1 VAAPSIDERL
11 RLEALYALE
20 LLDTEPEERFDRIT
34 RLAAAL
40 FDEPIAVVNLIDA
53 DRQWAKACI
62 GLENRESPY
71 AVSFCARAIGSDDAL
86 VVPDTHL
93 DPRFAEMAV
102 VTGPPYIRFYAG
114 QPISTASGFRV
125 GTLCIAG
132 PEPRELTEREL
143 ALLYD
148 LARIAETELNSEE
161 LSTALAARRE
171 SEARTAAVMEA
182 VAEGIVTF
190 DASGRVLSANPA
202 AERAFGIG
210 ARQLSGTRV
219 EERLSAFGWEEIAPA
234 LGLAGAEPSLL
245 GRRRLVEG
253 RRADGSLFPLELVIT
268 GTVVDGEPLFIAIGQ
283 DVTERKEVER
293 LKDEF
298 ISVVGHE
305 LRTPLT
311 SIRGSLGLLEGGIA
325 GELPGEAAEMV
336 SIARANTDRLVRLVT
351 DILDIERIE
360 AGRADLE
367 LRPVAACDLLE
378 TARTVVQAVADDAE
392 VRLACEDDG
401 GTVTAD
407 ADRIVQAL
415 TNLLGNAIKFS
426 PAGETVRVSARA
438 ERDAIRFTIADRGR
452 GIPPEQLEAIFERFR
467 QVDASDRREK
477 GGTGLGLAIARAIV
491 DEHGGR
497 IWAESQ
503 PGAGTRFHFTLPA
516 AESA

>member
-1 VAAPSIDERL
+1 MPSIEERL
-11 RLEALYALE
+11 RLEALYDLR

-34 RLAAAL
+34 RIAAAL
-40 FDEPIAVVNLIDA
+40 FEVPIAVVNLVDEH
-53 DRQWAKACI
+53 RQWAKACV
-62 GLENRESPY
+62 GLSARESPL
-71 AVSFCARAIGSDDAL
+71 AVSFCARAIASDEPL

-114 QPISTASGFRV
+114 QPISTPEGFRV
-125 GTLCIAG
+125 GTVCIAG
-132 PEPRELTEREL
+132 PEPRGTTPVQLG
-143 ALLYD
+143 LLRD

-171 SEARTAAVMEA
+171 SEARTAAVMDA
-182 VAEGIVTF
+182 VAEGILTF

-219 EERLSAFGWEEIAPA
+219 EERLSSFGWKEIAPA
-234 LGLAGAEPSLL
+234 LGLAGEGPSLL

-283 DVTERKEVER
+283 DVTERKEIER

-325 GELPGEAAEMV
+325 GELPDEAAEMV
-336 SIARANTDRLVRLVT
+336 SIARSNTDRLVRLVT

-367 LRPVAACDLLE
+367 LRAVSARELLD
-378 TARTVVQAVADDAE
+378 TARRVVQAVADDAGVPLE
-392 VRLACEDDG
+392 TDKAG
-401 GTVTAD
+401 GTVQAD
-407 ADRIVQAL
+407 PDRIVQAL
-415 TNLLGNAIKFS
+415 TNLIGNALKFS
-426 PAGETVRVSARA
+426 PAGAPVRISAR
-438 ERDAIRFTIADRGR
+438 EEGGSVRFTVADQGR

-503 PGAGTRFHFTLPA
+503 LGGGTSFHFTLPA
-516 AESA
+516 AEGA